1 MYNQWSIK
9 YIYKYIG
16 LLSVLFPTNL
26 GLGAGALSTGEK
38 SDKTRKLGKIHILL
52 QIKSEDIHSYMISI
66 I

>member
-16 LLSVLFPTNL
+16 LLSVFSPLIWNW
-26 GLGAGALSTGEK
+26 GLGHFQLEK
-38 SDKTRKLGKIHILL
+38 KASKQENWENSYLL
-52 QIKSEDIHSYMISI
+52 QIKSEDIRSYMISI